1 MKVFLVL
8 IKKINTLIITNILK
22 LQIVAHD
29 LSKKKPIDNLI
40 SIGTNL
46 FFLAN
51 ILLETLHFEMYLFI
65 PKLLLIRC

>member
-8 IKKINTLIITNILK
+8 IKKINTLIFTNILK

-29 LSKKKPIDNLI
+29 QSKKKPIDNLI

-51 ILLETLHFEMYLFI
+51 ILLETLLFRNVFI
-65 PKLLLIRC
+65 YSQALID

>member
-1 MKVFLVL
+1 M
-8 IKKINTLIITNILK
+8 IYR
-22 LQIVAHD
+22 
-29 LSKKKPIDNLI
+29 KKKPIDNLI

>member
-51 ILLETLHFEMYLFI
+51 ILLETLLFRNVFI
-65 PKLLLIRC
+65 YSQALID

>member
-8 IKKINTLIITNILK
+8 IKKINTLIFTNILK

-51 ILLETLHFEMYLFI
+51 ILLETLLFRNVFI
-65 PKLLLIRC
+65 YSQALID